1 MTELRGEGMKT
12 KKISLYALLIAL
24 ALILSYLESLVPM
37 SFAVPGIKMGLP
49 NIVIVFALYK
59 LDFKAAACVSIIRVL
74 LVSLLFG
81 NVMVMVYSLA
91 GAAVSL
97 CLMWLF
103 RKSGKFSSVGVS
115 VIGALGHNGAQ
126 VLTAM
131 LLLETG
137 GLIYYLPALCI
148 SGTIAGVCI
157 GILGGII
164 VKRVKIKE

>member
-1 MTELRGEGMKT
+1 MKT

-59 LDFKAAACVSIIRVL
+59 LDFKAAGCISIIRVL

-81 NVMVMVYSLA
+81 NVMIMIYSIT
-91 GAAVSL
+91 GAVLSL
-97 CLMWLF
+97 CLMWLL

-115 VIGALGHNGAQ
+115 VAGALGHNAGQ
-126 VLTAM
+126 ILTAM

-148 SGTIAGVCI
+148 SGAVAGICI
-157 GILGGII
+157 GIVGGILI
-164 VKRVKIKE
+164 KRIKI